1 MIKIGKQFIVFSC
14 LFFLLTIGAEA
25 QQNISSAD
33 QQIEA
38 AVMAA
43 PRALQEGAKVY
54 GYNDEFEWTTLR
66 EGENAL
72 ICIADDPQKSN
83 FHVACYYKGLEPF
96 MNRGRELRGQGFTR
110 KEVDKKR
117 REEVE
122 AGTLNMPEKAMTLY
136 NLSGEQDA
144 YNYQTGTLMEGQPLT
159 VVYVPYGTTKTTGM
173 STSPA
178 GPGAPWLMEAGT
190 PWAHIMIPGRAIV
203 ESTSSK

>member
-1 MIKIGKQFIVFSC
+1 MISQGKNIIIIY
-14 LFFLLTIGAEA
+14 FLSFVLTIGMHA
-25 QQNISSAD
+25 QQSIPAKG

-43 PRALQEGAKVY
+43 PQALQKGAKVY
-54 GYNDEFEWTTLR
+54 GYNDEGEWTTLR
-66 EGENAL
+66 EGDNAL

-96 MNRGRELRGQGFTR
+96 MKRGRELRAQGLTR

-136 NLSGEQDA
+136 SLSAEEGA
-144 YNYQTGTLMEGQPLT
+144 YNYQTGTLAKGQPLT
-159 VVYVPYGTTKTTGM
+159 VVYVPFGTQKTTGM

-190 PWAHIMIPGRAIV
+190 PWAHIMIPGRTIG